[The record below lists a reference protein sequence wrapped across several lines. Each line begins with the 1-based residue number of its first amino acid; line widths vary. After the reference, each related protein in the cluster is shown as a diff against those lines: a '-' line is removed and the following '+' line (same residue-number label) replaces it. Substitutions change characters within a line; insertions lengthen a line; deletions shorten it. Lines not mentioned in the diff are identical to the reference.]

1 MKTAV
6 LLITFN
12 RLDYVKESLKAIA
25 AAKPPRLYI
34 ASDGPR
40 PNKVG
45 EREQVQAV
53 RDYLLSHIDWPC
65 EVHKR
70 FLDTNSGGCKNGV
83 SGAVTWFFE
92 NEREGIILED
102 DCVAN
107 LSFFPYCEKLLK
119 KYRHK
124 KRVWHIAGDAPVDVD
139 MPETY
144 YFAKIQHCWG
154 WASWADRWKH
164 FSLDLSNYG
173 STELKKFSEHESV
186 QKYWE
191 NILDGLKRN
200 EIDSWAYPWA
210 FNIVAH
216 DGLCINPAH
225 NLITNIGTE
234 GVHYSGNDKE
244 LNKIT
249 FSITK
254 IKHPKK
260 IDLDKKLVNRI
271 WVEKFGIQ
279 DINIIKEI
287 ETMYSYDN
295 KGFLFRHVI
304 YPNGRH
310 KFYVFGI
317 RVLSYKPRFAPGA
330 KVKGNFLYTKEKC
343 PNGRRHVYI
352 CGIKVFSYSKKKKD
366 CKPVVVPVAQQVIQP
381 VEVKH
386 DMIDDY
392 KNSFEKNGY
401 HVVRENGKIKIWNDI
416 ITIEGE
422 ADNTLW
428 TAEGVFC
435 TDEYNFDMNEK
446 YVMFDIGFNLGMTSL
461 HKAQDKN
468 CVKIYAFEPFV
479 PTYKLAMRN
488 MELNKKL
495 AKKITAFNYGLGDKD
510 ETIDVNYNHDRPGA
524 MSSVK
529 NVFSEC
535 DDVEQ
540 IHIKN
545 ASKILGPLFAK
556 HKENIFLKID
566 CEGAEKQILP
576 DLEKSGLIKKVDV
589 IVMEWHFEEPT
600 ELVDLLLRN
609 NFIVFRLNSIP
620 YELGMIRAYRRK

>member
-1 MKTAV
+1 MKNINVCFICDKKYSMPTSVAIQSLVMNSNKKTKYNVYVVGVDLDEQISNIFQKLKSGHVNIFVMNINNKYESISADHGYVSKAGLLKFDLPNIFSNLDKILYLDCDMLILKDLKELYSIDLKNKYAAV
-6 LLITFN
+6 VKDMAGTLEEGHAK
-12 RLDYVKESLKAIA
+12 RLKHKDY
-25 AAKPPRLYI
+25 
-34 ASDGPR
+34 
-40 PNKVG
+40 
-45 EREQVQAV
+45 
-53 RDYLLSHIDWPC
+53 
-65 EVHKR
+65 
-70 FLDTNSGGCKNGV
+70 FNSGMMLLNLKKM
-83 SGAVTWFFE
+83 
-92 NEREGIILED
+92 RED
-102 DCVAN
+102 N
-107 LSFFPYCEKLLK
+107 LSEKLLDYK
-119 KYRHK
+119 LHKDIKHFMDQDSLNYVFKENVIYVSPIYNNMAPNQLNYSDKEISDFYDIKFNLTLDNTVILHLTNYRKVWDYEDVWGRTLWMKYYN
-124 KRVWHIAGDAPVDVD
+124 
-139 MPETY
+139 EY
-144 YFAKIQHCWG
+144 LAKI
-154 WASWADRWKH
+154 D
-164 FSLDLSNYG
+164 
-173 STELKKFSEHESV
+173 E
-186 QKYWE
+186 
-191 NILDGLKRN
+191 
-200 EIDSWAYPWA
+200 
-210 FNIVAH
+210 
-216 DGLCINPAH
+216 
-225 NLITNIGTE
+225 
-234 GVHYSGNDKE
+234 
-244 LNKIT
+244 
-249 FSITK
+249 ITK
-254 IKHPKK
+254 WFFKHK
-260 IDLDKKLVNRI
+260 V
-271 WVEKFGIQ
+271 
-279 DINIIKEI
+279 
-287 ETMYSYDN
+287 
-295 KGFLFRHVI
+295 

-343 PNGRRHVYI
+343 PNGRRHIYI

-366 CKPVVVPVAQQVIQP
+366 CKPVVVPVAQPVIQP
-381 VEVKH
+381 VEIKH
-386 DMIDDY
+386 DMVDDY
-392 KNSFEKNGY
+392 KGIFNKINY
-401 HVVRENGKIKIWNDI
+401 NLARENGKIKIWNDDLI
-416 ITIEGE
+416 IEGE

-428 TAEGVFC
+428 TAASVFYN
-435 TDEYNFDMNEK
+435 DEYHFDMNEK

-461 HKAQDKN
+461 HKAQEKN

-479 PTYKLAMRN
+479 PTYKLAMHN

>member
-1 MKTAV
+1 MKNINVCFICDKKYSMPTSVAIQSLVMNSNKKTKYNVYVVGVDLDEQISNIFQKLKSGNVNIFVMNMNNKYESISADHGYVSKAGLLKFDLPNIFSNLDKMLYLDCDMLILKDLKELYNIDLKNKYAAV
-6 LLITFN
+6 VKDMAGTLEEGHAK
-12 RLDYVKESLKAIA
+12 RLKHKDY
-25 AAKPPRLYI
+25 
-34 ASDGPR
+34 
-40 PNKVG
+40 
-45 EREQVQAV
+45 
-53 RDYLLSHIDWPC
+53 
-65 EVHKR
+65 
-70 FLDTNSGGCKNGV
+70 FNSGMMLLNLKKM
-83 SGAVTWFFE
+83 
-92 NEREGIILED
+92 RED
-102 DCVAN
+102 N
-107 LSFFPYCEKLLK
+107 LSEKLLDYK
-119 KYRHK
+119 LHKDIKHFMDQDSLNYVFKENVIYVSPIYNNMAPNQLNYSDKEISDFYDIKFNLTLDNTVILHLTNYRKVWDYEDVWGRALWMKYYN
-124 KRVWHIAGDAPVDVD
+124 
-139 MPETY
+139 EY
-144 YFAKIQHCWG
+144 LAKI
-154 WASWADRWKH
+154 D
-164 FSLDLSNYG
+164 
-173 STELKKFSEHESV
+173 E
-186 QKYWE
+186 
-191 NILDGLKRN
+191 
-200 EIDSWAYPWA
+200 
-210 FNIVAH
+210 
-216 DGLCINPAH
+216 
-225 NLITNIGTE
+225 
-234 GVHYSGNDKE
+234 
-244 LNKIT
+244 
-249 FSITK
+249 ITK
-254 IKHPKK
+254 WFFKHK
-260 IDLDKKLVNRI
+260 V
-271 WVEKFGIQ
+271 
-279 DINIIKEI
+279 
-287 ETMYSYDN
+287 
-295 KGFLFRHVI
+295 

-317 RVLSYKPRFAPGA
+317 RVLSYKPRFAPDA

-343 PNGRRHVYI
+343 PNGRRHIYI

-386 DMIDDY
+386 DMVDDY
-392 KNSFEKNGY
+392 KGIFNKINY
-401 HVVRENGKIKIWNDI
+401 NLARENGKIKIWNDDLI
-416 ITIEGE
+416 IEGE

-428 TAEGVFC
+428 TAASVFYN
-435 TDEYNFDMNEK
+435 DEYHFDMNEK
-446 YVMFDIGFNLGMTSL
+446 YIMFDIGFNLGMTSL

-545 ASKILGPLFAK
+545 ASEILRPLFAK

-609 NFIVFRLNSIP
+609 NFIVFRLNTVAD
-620 YELGMIRAYRRK
+620 ELGMIRAYRRK

>member
-1 MKTAV
+1 MKNINVCFICDKKYSMPTSVAIQSLVMNSNKKTKYNVYVVGVDLDEQISNIFQKLKSGNVNIFVMNMNNKYESISADHGYVSKAGLLKFDLPNIFSNLDKMLYLDCDMLILKDLKELYSIDLKNKYAAV
-6 LLITFN
+6 VKDMAGTLEEGHAK
-12 RLDYVKESLKAIA
+12 RLKHKDY
-25 AAKPPRLYI
+25 
-34 ASDGPR
+34 
-40 PNKVG
+40 
-45 EREQVQAV
+45 
-53 RDYLLSHIDWPC
+53 
-65 EVHKR
+65 
-70 FLDTNSGGCKNGV
+70 FNSGMMLLNLKKM
-83 SGAVTWFFE
+83 
-92 NEREGIILED
+92 RED
-102 DCVAN
+102 N
-107 LSFFPYCEKLLK
+107 LSEKLLDYK
-119 KYRHK
+119 LHKDIKHFMDQDSLNYVFKENVLYVSPIYNNMAPNQLNYSDKEISDFYDIKFNLTLDNTVILHLTNYRKVWDYEDVWGRTLWMKYYN
-124 KRVWHIAGDAPVDVD
+124 
-139 MPETY
+139 EY
-144 YFAKIQHCWG
+144 LAKI
-154 WASWADRWKH
+154 D
-164 FSLDLSNYG
+164 
-173 STELKKFSEHESV
+173 E
-186 QKYWE
+186 
-191 NILDGLKRN
+191 
-200 EIDSWAYPWA
+200 
-210 FNIVAH
+210 
-216 DGLCINPAH
+216 
-225 NLITNIGTE
+225 
-234 GVHYSGNDKE
+234 
-244 LNKIT
+244 
-249 FSITK
+249 ITK
-254 IKHPKK
+254 WFFKHK
-260 IDLDKKLVNRI
+260 V
-271 WVEKFGIQ
+271 
-279 DINIIKEI
+279 
-287 ETMYSYDN
+287 
-295 KGFLFRHVI
+295 

-317 RVLSYKPRFAPGA
+317 RVLSYKPRFAPDA

-343 PNGRRHVYI
+343 PNGRRHIYI

-386 DMIDDY
+386 DMVDDY
-392 KNSFEKNGY
+392 KGIFNKINY
-401 HVVRENGKIKIWNDI
+401 NLARENGKIKIWNDDLI
-416 ITIEGE
+416 IEGE

-428 TAEGVFC
+428 TAASVFYN
-435 TDEYNFDMNEK
+435 DEYHFDMNEK
-446 YVMFDIGFNLGMTSL
+446 YIMFDIGFNLGMTSL

-545 ASKILGPLFAK
+545 ASEILRPLFAK

-609 NFIVFRLNSIP
+609 NFIVFRLNTVAD
-620 YELGMIRAYRRK
+620 ELGMIRAYRRK